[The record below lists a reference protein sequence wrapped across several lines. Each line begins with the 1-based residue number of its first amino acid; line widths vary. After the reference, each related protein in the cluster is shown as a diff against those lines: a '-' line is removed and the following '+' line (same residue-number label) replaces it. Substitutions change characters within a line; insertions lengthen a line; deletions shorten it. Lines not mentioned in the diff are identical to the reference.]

1 MHDFWLFK
9 LAQKMKLKYVAVS
22 LGTVWEMGSLFSLN
36 LAVTYLVGNMG
47 TNSAVVL
54 VQKVTVRPCFWI

>member
-1 MHDFWLFK
+1 
-9 LAQKMKLKYVAVS
+9 MKLKYVAVS

-36 LAVTYLVGNMG
+36 LAVTHLVGNMG
-47 TNSAVVL
+47 MNSAVVL